1 MEELFYLFCPE
12 IAKKINFSLPKPNS
26 DDYKIVNYLTQ
37 MWTDF
42 AKTGYKKFF
51 SHFTKILYV
60 N

>member
-12 IAKKINFSLPKPNS
+12 IAKTMNFSLPKPDS

-42 AKTGYKKFF
+42 AKTG
-51 SHFTKILYV
+51 
-60 N
+60 